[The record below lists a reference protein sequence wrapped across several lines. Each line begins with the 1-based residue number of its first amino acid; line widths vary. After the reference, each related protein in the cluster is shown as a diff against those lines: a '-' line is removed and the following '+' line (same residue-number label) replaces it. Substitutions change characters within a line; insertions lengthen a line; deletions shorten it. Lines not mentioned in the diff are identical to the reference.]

1 MQLKTAIVSL
11 TGLAQSATV
20 PYSPAM
26 ISVPSGPR
34 LPAILQLLNWI
45 YRPIPFMEACS
56 RRYGD
61 CFTIRFPGNPPIVF
75 FSDPE
80 AVKEIFTGNPEQ
92 LPAGETRAI
101 LRPLVGQHSVLL
113 LDGARHMHQRRFM
126 TPPFHGERMQA
137 YGEVMREITDQV
149 IESWLAERPFPLQ
162 PQMQR
167 ITIEVILRTVF
178 GIDEGADLVRL
189 RDHLTELLSLGTN
202 PLTLIPW
209 LQSVLGPFTGRR
221 RMMQLIHEV
230 DEILFA
236 QITQRRAAGCT
247 GREDVL
253 AMLIAARDEAGQP
266 MSDIEL
272 RDEMITLL
280 VAGHETTATSL
291 AWAFHLILQHSEVLE
306 KLRAELRQVV
316 GSGPVAPQHV
326 AKLEY
331 LDATIKETQRLNP
344 ILPLVGRRIHEPMRL
359 GKRDLPAGVV
369 VAPCIYL
376 THHRPDLWPD
386 PDRFDPDRFLS
397 KRPSPYEFFPF
408 GGGIR
413 HCLGAAFALYEM
425 KIVLAQ
431 VLSRVVLRPAPGR
444 TVRVVRR
451 GITFAPSAGMPV
463 ILEAQTA

>member
-1 MQLKTAIVSL
+1 MPLA
-11 TGLAQSATV
+11 GLAQSATV
-20 PYSPAM
+20 PYSAAM
-26 ISVPSGPR
+26 IFVPSGPR

-45 YRPIPFMEACS
+45 YRPIPFMEECA

-61 CFTIRFPGNPPIVF
+61 CFTIHFPGNPPIVF

-113 LDGARHMHQRRFM
+113 LDGARHMHQRRLM
-126 TPPFHGERMQA
+126 MPPFHGERMQA
-137 YGEVMREITDQV
+137 YGEVMREITDHV
-149 IESWLAERPFPLQ
+149 SESWPVGRPFPLQ
-162 PQMQR
+162 PQMQG
-167 ITIEVILRTVF
+167 ITLEVILRTVF
-178 GIDEGADLVRL
+178 GIDEGADLMRL
-189 RDHLTELLSLGTN
+189 RDRLTELLSLGAN

-209 LQSVLGPFTGRR
+209 LQGILGPFTGRR
-221 RMMQLIHEV
+221 RMMQLMHEV

-253 AMLIAARDEAGQP
+253 AMLIEARDEAGQP
-266 MSDIEL
+266 MSDLEL

-291 AWAFHLILQHSEVLE
+291 AWAFHLILQHPKVLE

-425 KIVLAQ
+425 KTVLAQ

-463 ILEAQTA
+463 VLESRAA